1 MREIHIGN
9 VSGVNLEALDE
20 GLRALPGA
28 PVVGISLNRGALIVH
43 LAAEADEAQA
53 AAIRSLV
60 RDHDPQKPSAAQQ
73 AQKTRDAQLKSAHDD
88 ARAARQAAASDA
100 ATLTLEQQVALLT
113 RRIDWLEKL
122 LEALVAGE
130 KTL

>member
-28 PVVGISLNRGALIVH
+28 PVVGISLHRGALIVH

-88 ARAARQAAASDA
+88 ARAARQAAAGA
-100 ATLTLEQQVALLT
+100 ASLTLEQQVALLT

>member
-1 MREIHIGN
+1 MREIHI
-9 VSGVNLEALDE
+9 SDLPGVNLEALDE

-28 PVVGISLNRGALIVH
+28 VVNGVSLRRGALTVH
-43 LAAEADEAQA
+43 LAAEAGDEQA

-60 RDHDPQKPSAAQQ
+60 NGHDPQKPSAGQQ
-73 AQKTRDAQLKSAHDD
+73 ARKAREAQLKSAHDD
-88 ARAARQAAASDA
+88 AKAARQEAKGP
-100 ATLTLEQQVALLT
+100 ATVNEQVALLT

>member
-1 MREIHIGN
+1 MREINISN

-28 PVVGISLNRGALIVH
+28 LVNGISLRRGALIVH
-43 LAAEADEAQA
+43 LAADADDRQA

-60 RDHDPQKPSAAQQ
+60 SDHDPQRPSTAQQ
-73 AQKTRDAQLKSAHDD
+73 ARKTRDAQLKSAHDD
-88 ARAARQAAASDA
+88 ALAARQQQADVT
-100 ATLTLEQQVALLT
+100 TLTLAEQVALLT
-113 RRIDWLEKL
+113 RRIDWLEKV

>member
-1 MREIHIGN
+1 MREINISN
-9 VSGVNLEALDE
+9 VPGVNVEALDE

-28 PVVGISLNRGALIVH
+28 VVNGISLRRGALIVH
-43 LAAEADEAQA
+43 LEAEADDRQT

-60 RDHDPQKPSAAQQ
+60 SDHDPQKPSAAQQ
-73 AQKTRDAQLKSAHDD
+73 ARKTRDAQLKSAHDD
-88 ARAARQAAASDA
+88 AKAARQEAKGP
-100 ATLTLEQQVALLT
+100 ATVNEQVALLT